1 MDDGPLEYVEIEIDI
16 LRMVPPLGA
25 PINVVLLEI
34 TAASITSEHIG
45 RLQAEG
51 WDNPE
56 VLRYPIQ
63 RNPFLRMSRPRRT
76 IVTEEPMPAVLL
88 LPQHTTC

>member
-16 LRMVPPLGA
+16 MRLVRPLGA
-25 PINVVLLEI
+25 PSTVESLEI
-34 TAASITSEHIG
+34 TAAFVTRDHIR

-56 VLRYPIQ
+56 VLRYAVR
-63 RNPFLRMSRPRRT
+63 RNPFLRMSRPRT
-76 IVTEEPMPAVLL
+76 TVVVEDTPPAVLL